1 MFTAAESDPRLS
13 KEQAGPLEAKL
24 RTALLKAQYARLQK
38 AQRSLLIVIA
48 GIDGAGKGAAVN
60 LINEWMDARHIRT
73 MAFGAPTPEELR
85 YPPLWR
91 YWQQLP
97 AKGRTGIVFGSWYQ
111 PLLKEAA
118 KRKPDQGKIQNLAQ
132 AIQEFESMLAQD
144 GVQIVKL
151 WYHLSRNAQKE
162 RTDKLLGSPDTAWQV
177 RPGELKVR
185 KKFNRL
191 RGAGELAITLTQADH
206 APWQII
212 PSADPDVR
220 AVATGQAVLAALRQR
235 PASRSEPSPQKKMT
249 SAAEAAA
256 VNKKTPRRLENLDY
270 TARLDGKEYD
280 EQLAAWQS
288 RLAGLVRHDKF
299 KTRSLILAFE
309 GQDAAGKGGAIRRV
323 THALDARQYHIHP
336 ISAPSDAELAH
347 PYLWRF
353 WRSLPLP
360 GRVSVFDRSWYG
372 RVLVE
377 RVEKLIAPQDWQ
389 RAYSEIN
396 QFEAQLSNNGAI
408 IVKFWLAVT
417 ADEQLRRFH
426 EREESPFKNF
436 KITPDD
442 WRNRKKWHSYVQAAD
457 EMLARTDTPQAPW
470 HVLSA
475 NDKQHARV
483 AVLRH
488 IVETLEKALGK
499 DKN

>member
-1 MFTAAESDPRLS
+1 
-13 KEQAGPLEAKL
+13 
-24 RTALLKAQYARLQK
+24 
-38 AQRSLLIVIA
+38 
-48 GIDGAGKGAAVN
+48 
-60 LINEWMDARHIRT
+60 
-73 MAFGAPTPEELR
+73 
-85 YPPLWR
+85 
-91 YWQQLP
+91 
-97 AKGRTGIVFGSWYQ
+97 
-111 PLLKEAA
+111 
-118 KRKPDQGKIQNLAQ
+118 
-132 AIQEFESMLAQD
+132 
-144 GVQIVKL
+144 
-151 WYHLSRNAQKE
+151 
-162 RTDKLLGSPDTAWQV
+162 
-177 RPGELKVR
+177 
-185 KKFNRL
+185 
-191 RGAGELAITLTQADH
+191 
-206 APWQII
+206 
-212 PSADPDVR
+212 
-220 AVATGQAVLAALRQR
+220 
-235 PASRSEPSPQKKMT
+235 MT

-256 VNKKTPRRLENLDY
+256 VNKKIPRRLEHLDY

-396 QFEAQLSNNGAI
+396 QFEAQLSNHGAI

-442 WRNRKKWHSYVQAAD
+442 WRNRKKWHNYVQAAD